1 VASRWIPQNNINQS
15 RQQSRDYWNAPISG
29 GKFSGIEGA
38 LSGLGY
44 GLFAGDANSAENRNR
59 DYRSTTM
66 AQALEAPDTPS
77 MARILMGSGVPGMD
91 KQGMGLVV
99 QDRQTKDN
107 RKWQTSRDEAA
118 FARQKK
124 LAEFNNAA
132 ALQRQKELAEFN
144 NAAALQRQRDLVPLE
159 VDKARQVA
167 ELKFE
172 LQKKQ
177 QQQLLESLGLVPPQ
191 QPTGPAAVAAPPA
204 PPDPSDP
211 TPDPIVGAPM
221 PEAPTPEAAP
231 TSAPAQTLTLQQQRA
246 RQLIAGGDFKSGVA
260 ALTADPNKKANE
272 AYDTEA
278 GKSLAKA
285 ETEIRDRAI
294 AARSTLSTLDMLQ
307 TLVTGGE
314 LAQGPGTRA
323 GLALRR
329 VGGAL
334 GIQSDTLSNAQ
345 LFEAITSKLALAN
358 RVDMPG
364 AMSDPDREFLVRMVP
379 NLSNTQEGNLM
390 LIEYQRRVAR
400 RNVEVAQ
407 LAERYKANNGGRLD
421 SRFYVAL
428 QQWSNQNPLFSQQ
441 DRIQA
446 GSRKPGSMPS
456 GWGVEVES
464 LPPGTR

>member
-29 GKFSGIEGA
+29 GKFSGLEGA

-59 DYRSTTM
+59 DYRTNTM

-91 KQGMGLVV
+91 EQGMGLVV

-118 FARQKK
+118 FSRQKQ
-124 LAEFNNAA
+124 LAELNNTAA
-132 ALQRQKELAEFN
+132 A
-144 NAAALQRQRDLVPLE
+144 QRQRDLVPLE

-167 ELKFE
+167 ELEFE

-204 PPDPSDP
+204 PPDPFDP
-211 TPDPIVGAPM
+211 TPDPIAGAPM

-231 TSAPAQTLTLQQQRA
+231 AAAPAQALTPQQQRA
-246 RQLIAGGDFKSGVA
+246 RQLIAAGDMKGGVA

-307 TLVTGGE
+307 TLVTGGA
-314 LAQGPGTRA
+314 LAQGPGTQT

-329 VGGAL
+329 VGAAL

-345 LFEAITSKLALAN
+345 LFEAITGKLALAN
-358 RVDMPG
+358 RADMPG
-364 AMSDPDREFLVRMVP
+364 AMSDADRQFLVDMVP
-379 NLSNTQEGNLM
+379 NLSNTEEGNLM
-390 LIEYQRRVAR
+390 LIEYQRRLAR

-428 QQWSNQNPLFSQQ
+428 QQWSDRNPLFSEQ

-446 GSRKPGSMPS
+446 GSRKPGSMPT

-464 LPPGTR
+464 LPTGTR

>member
-1 VASRWIPQNNINQS
+1 VASRFIPQNNINQS
-15 RQQSRDYWNAPISG
+15 HQLSRDFLNQPTG
-29 GKFSGIEGA
+29 GSKFAGIIGGI
-38 LSGLGY
+38 SGLGY
-44 GLFAGDANSAENRNR
+44 GLLAADANAAEKRNQ
-59 DYRSTTM
+59 DYRTNTM

-91 KQGMGLVV
+91 KQGMDLVV
-99 QDRQTKDN
+99 QGRQTKDN

-124 LAEFNNAA
+124 LAELNNAA
-132 ALQRQKELAEFN
+132 ALQRQKELDELN
-144 NAAALQRQRDLVPLE
+144 NKAALQRQRDLVPVE

-172 LQKKQ
+172 LQKQQ

-428 QQWSNQNPLFSQQ
+428 QQWSNQNPLFSEQ

>member
-1 VASRWIPQNNINQS
+1 MPQ
-15 RQQSRDYWNAPISG
+15 AP
-29 GKFSGIEGA
+29 A
-38 LSGLGY
+38 
-44 GLFAGDANSAENRNR
+44 
-59 DYRSTTM
+59 
-66 AQALEAPDTPS
+66 
-77 MARILMGSGVPGMD
+77 
-91 KQGMGLVV
+91 
-99 QDRQTKDN
+99 
-107 RKWQTSRDEAA
+107 
-118 FARQKK
+118 
-124 LAEFNNAA
+124 
-132 ALQRQKELAEFN
+132 
-144 NAAALQRQRDLVPLE
+144 
-159 VDKARQVA
+159 
-167 ELKFE
+167 
-172 LQKKQ
+172 
-177 QQQLLESLGLVPPQ
+177 
-191 QPTGPAAVAAPPA
+191 
-204 PPDPSDP
+204 
-211 TPDPIVGAPM
+211 
-221 PEAPTPEAAP
+221 PEAAP
-231 TSAPAQTLTLQQQRA
+231 AAAPAQTLTPQEQRA
-246 RQLIAGGDFKSGVA
+246 RQLIVAGDTKGGMA

-272 AYDTEA
+272 AYDTET

-285 ETEIRDRAI
+285 ETEIRDKAI

-307 TLVTGGE
+307 TLVTGGA
-314 LAQGPGTRA
+314 LAQGPGTRT

-364 AMSDPDREFLVRMVP
+364 AMSDPDRDFLVNMVP

-390 LIEYQRRVAR
+390 LIEYQRRLAR

-428 QQWSNQNPLFSQQ
+428 QQWSNENPLFSQK

-464 LPPGTR
+464 LPTGTR